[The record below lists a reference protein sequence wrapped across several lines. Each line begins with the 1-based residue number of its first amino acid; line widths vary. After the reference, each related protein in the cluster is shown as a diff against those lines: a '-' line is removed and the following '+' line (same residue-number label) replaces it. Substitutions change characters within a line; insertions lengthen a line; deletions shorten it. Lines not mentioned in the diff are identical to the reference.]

1 MGVGK
6 KMDIHFSVL
15 QIYLEEAN
23 LEKIKEHIEHQKKLL
38 DQGGDWERKNRLK
51 VYEGIYSLMI
61 RDINKACTLFLD
73 SVSTFNSS
81 EIIEYNQ
88 VVYYTVL
95 LSIIVLDRQNLKK
108 KVQTNPE
115 VVGVLR
121 ENAQLKRFL
130 ESFIN
135 CNYKELF
142 SQFAVIIEQL

>member
-108 KVQTNPE
+108 KVRP
-115 VVGVLR
+115 
-121 ENAQLKRFL
+121 
-130 ESFIN
+130 
-135 CNYKELF
+135 
-142 SQFAVIIEQL
+142 